1 MSAGETFEVDTR
13 RDIYEALQASPGAHF
28 SELQRD
34 LDLATGTLQYHL
46 RVLEDRDLIEIK
58 KDGRYTRYFPSFEVD
73 RRDKDALGL
82 LRQET
87 PRRIVL
93 DLLEHETSQL
103 TEISDRL
110 DLAPS
115 TISFHMDKLM
125 EADVA
130 RRPERGRYELVDEAR
145 LMDLLTT
152 YQESF
157 ADRAVDRIVSL
168 ISGLSRDPADEDGD
182 EDADA

>member
-1 MSAGETFEVDTR
+1 MGAGDPLEVDTR
-13 RDIYEALQASPGAHF
+13 RAIYEALQASPGAHF
-28 SELQRD
+28 SKLQRE

-46 RVLEDRDLIEIK
+46 RVLEDRDLVEVK

-87 PRRIVL
+87 PRRVVL
-93 DLLEHETSQL
+93 DLLEHGTSQL

-115 TISFHMDKLM
+115 TVSFHMDKLR

-130 RRPERGRYELVDEAR
+130 RRPERGRYELVDEER
-145 LMDLLTT
+145 LVDLLTT

-168 ISGLSRDPADEDGD
+168 VTGLSRDPDAGQDDED
-182 EDADA
+182 EDA